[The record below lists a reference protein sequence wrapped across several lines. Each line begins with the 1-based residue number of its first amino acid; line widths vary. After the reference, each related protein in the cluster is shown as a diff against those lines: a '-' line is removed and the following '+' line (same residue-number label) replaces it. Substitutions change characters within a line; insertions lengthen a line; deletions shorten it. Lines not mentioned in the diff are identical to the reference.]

1 MLAALLRNV
10 IIGLLASLMTAV
22 AMGKSGVRWSRHRC
36 HDARAIMTGGIAGSP
51 QDEAIANDKL
61 RGLKQWLLSAPLGG

>member
-22 AMGKSGVRWSRHRC
+22 AMGKSGVRCSRHRC
-36 HDARAIMTGGIAGSP
+36 HDAHAIMTGGIA
-51 QDEAIANDKL
+51 ANLKFT
-61 RGLKQWLLSAPLGG
+61 GLTQNLGQL